1 MANEITAS
9 ITLSVINGNA
19 SFSRKVSGQ
28 KFDQA
33 ASGGA
38 GTQQEIGFAAHE
50 AIDIGDVGT
59 EGWCY
64 FRNLDDTNFV
74 EIGVD
79 VAAAF
84 KPMIRLEPG
93 EFTVF
98 RASPVAGATLYA
110 QADTAAVQLEY
121 HISED

>member
-1 MANEITAS
+1 MANEITV
-9 ITLSVINGNA
+9 SVSLKIINGDA
-19 SFSRKVSGQ
+19 TFSRKVSGQ
-28 KFDQA
+28 QFDQA

-38 GTQQEIGFAAHE
+38 GTIQEIGFAAHE

-64 FRNLDDTNFV
+64 FRNIDDTNFV

-79 VAAAF
+79 VAAVF
-84 KPMIRLEPG
+84 KPIIRLEIG

-110 QADTAAVQLEY
+110 QADTAAVKLEY
-121 HISED
+121 HVGED